1 MIPSLTDQMQDFSSS
16 LQRAMAEH
24 IQGTMKLQ
32 VDMLRSVQSPV
43 GERVQAITSGMQNIL
58 LEQMQM
64 LSKGM
69 ANPMSNQLE
78 DFSASVQRI
87 MSEQMQIFAAS
98 TASPTPEQLDEFFET
113 MRGTM
118 TEQMQLAADLQA
130 VLSSQMQQ
138 FIDKL
143 QSTMT
148 GLAGRGSQVAD
159 TER

>member
-1 MIPSLTDQMQDFSSS
+1 MIPSLTDQMQDFASS

-98 TASPTPEQLDEFFET
+98 TTSPTPEQLDEFFET
-113 MRGTM
+113 MRSTM

-143 QSTMT
+143 RSTMT
-148 GLAGRGSQVAD
+148 GLAGSGSQVAD

>member
-1 MIPSLTDQMQDFSSS
+1 MIPSLTDQMQDFASS

-43 GERVQAITSGMQNIL
+43 GERVQAMTSGMQNIL

-69 ANPMSNQLE
+69 ANPMSNQLDE
-78 DFSASVQRI
+78 FSASVQRI

-118 TEQMQLAADLQA
+118 TEQLQLATDLQA

-143 QSTMT
+143 RSTMT
-148 GLAGRGSQVAD
+148 GLAGSDSQDAD
-159 TER
+159 TKR